1 MDLLKEMLKK
11 EKKLHFTLIDPEN
24 QTPYEAGERAK
35 KAAEYGTDAV
45 MIGGSTVRDP
55 GLVYETVK
63 EIKRGSGLPTI
74 LFPNCAE
81 AVSGNADYVFFMML
95 LNSLDRRFLLGEQIK
110 AVQTIRENKI
120 KPVSM
125 GYIVV
130 SMSSKET
137 TIEKAASLDRI
148 TGADI
153 DKAVGYALAAQYYN
167 MECIYLEAGSGA
179 EKPIPNEMISAVRR
193 AIEIPVIVGG
203 GIRDGRTA
211 REKTDAG
218 ADAIVNGTA
227 GEKDAGKIKEIID
240 AIKK

>member
-1 MDLLKEMLKK
+1 MNLLREMLKE

-24 QTPYEAGERAK
+24 QTPHDAGERAK
-35 KAAEYGTDAV
+35 KAKEYGTDAT
-45 MIGGSTVRDP
+45 MIGGSTVRDRR
-55 GLVYETVK
+55 LVYETVK
-63 EIKRGSGLPTI
+63 EIKAKSGLPTI

-81 AVSGNADYVFFMML
+81 AVSGNADYVFYMML
-95 LNSLDRRFLLGEQIK
+95 LNSLDRRFLLGEQLK
-110 AVQTIRENKI
+110 GVQVIRENKI
-120 KPVSM
+120 KPISM
-125 GYIVV
+125 GYIIV
-130 SMSSKET
+130 SMSSNAT
-137 TIEKAASLDRI
+137 TVEKAASLDRI

-179 EKPIPNEMISAVRR
+179 EQPIPNEMISAVRK
-193 AIEIPVIVGG
+193 AIQIPIIVGG
-203 GIRDGRTA
+203 GIRDGKTA